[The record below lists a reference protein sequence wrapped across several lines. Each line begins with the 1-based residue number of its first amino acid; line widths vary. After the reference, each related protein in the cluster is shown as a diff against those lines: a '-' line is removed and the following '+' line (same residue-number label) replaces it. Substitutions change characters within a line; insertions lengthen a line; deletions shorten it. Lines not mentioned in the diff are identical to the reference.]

1 MASYDNKVLTGD
13 QLVTLVGKIKSALA
27 AKQDA
32 LTFNTAYNA
41 STNKAATMADIPD
54 VSGKQ
59 DALVFNTAY
68 NASTNKVATMSDI
81 PDTSSFLTSSDLS
94 GYAETSDIPDVSDFV
109 TADDII
115 DSITAQV
122 DGEVES
128 ESIGDA
134 IQQLISQNTSG
145 ISSGLTED
153 NVLSILNAVLA
164 GPYNTPEPAA
174 PDEGEYTTEEEDPE
188 TGEMTEV
195 FDQEGYDAA
204 VAQYENDLVNYSLTE
219 EYDDILERLAQII
232 AGEVPGALAF
242 NTTYN
247 ATSNQVATMA
257 DVSGKQD
264 ALVFNTAYNASS
276 NKVATMAD
284 IPSVSGFQT
293 ASDVNTAI
301 TTALSGITSFS
312 FQIVQTL
319 PSSDISTSTIYL
331 VLKSS
336 GSTGNVYTEYA
347 YINSNWEILGDTQA
361 DISTLSTTDVNTIWT
376 NTSAL

>member
-32 LTFNTAYNA
+32 ITFNTAYDA
-41 STNKAATMADIPD
+41 TTNKAATMSDIPD

-81 PDTSSFLTSSDLS
+81 S
-94 GYAETSDIPDVSDFV
+94 GKQDSLVFNTAYNASTNKVATMSDIPDVSDFV
-109 TADDII
+109 TLDDII
-115 DSITAQV
+115 DDLATYVNGIAEGAVGEDPNSI
-122 DGEVES
+122 GEVIS
-128 ESIGDA
+128 A
-134 IQQLISQNTSG
+134 LISQY
-145 ISSGLTED
+145 SGLDEPG
-153 NVLSILNAVLA
+153 VLNTVDRILQ
-164 GPYNTPEPAA
+164 GPYGVTEPTQ
-174 PDEGEYTTEEEDPE
+174 PSESDYTSQEEDPE
-188 TGEMTEV
+188 SGEMVDV

-204 VAQYENDLVNYSLTE
+204 CE
-219 EYDDILERLAQII
+219 EYESDLANYNYYHTYDEIYEDLATAV
-232 AGEVPGALAF
+232 AGMV
-242 NTTYN
+242 
-247 ATSNQVATMA
+247 

-264 ALVFNTAYNASS
+264 ALVFNTTYNASS

-319 PSSDISTSTIYL
+319 PQSDISTSTIYL